1 MSRSI
6 VIAIDGPAASGK
18 STVAR
23 RLADELGFTYV
34 NTGTMYRAITWQFL
48 EENLP
53 MEESSIIARIQ
64 TIPFEVWIDGG
75 HVEMRINGIDP
86 VEYTR
91 EERVNGFVPK
101 VATIPE
107 VRQILT
113 DKMRS
118 LAKHSHLVM
127 EGRDIGSVVF
137 PQTPYKFFID
147 ADEAIRNKRRMAQG
161 EIDEIQSRDKIDSSR
176 KSAPLQV
183 ATGAV
188 RIDTTQM
195 TVDQVM
201 ESIYSELPKMGLV
214 LV

>member
-34 NTGTMYRAITWQFL
+34 NTGTMYRAVTWKFL
-48 EENLP
+48 EENNP
-53 MEESSIIARIQ
+53 MDEASIIARIQ
-64 TIPFEVWIDGG
+64 SIPFEVFIDGG
-75 HVEMRINGIDP
+75 HVEMRIEGIDP
-86 VEYTR
+86 VEFTR
-91 EERVNGFVPK
+91 EERVNAFVPK
-101 VATIPE
+101 IATIPE
-107 VRQILT
+107 VRKILT

-118 LAKHSHLVM
+118 LAHHSHLVM
-127 EGRDIGSVVF
+127 EGRDIGTIVF

-147 ADEAIRNKRRMAQG
+147 ADESIRNKRRQAQG
-161 EIDEIQSRDKIDSSR
+161 EIDEIQSRDKIDASR

-183 ATGAV
+183 AQGAS
-188 RIDTTQM
+188 RIDTSHM
-195 TVDQVM
+195 NVDQVM
-201 ESIYSELPKMGLV
+201 NAIYAELPKMGLV

>member
-34 NTGTMYRAITWQFL
+34 NTGTMYRAVTWKL
-48 EENLP
+48 LDEGTP
-53 MEESSIIARIQ
+53 MEEE
-64 TIPFEVWIDGG
+64 TILSRVKTLPFEVWIDGG
-75 HVEMRINGIDP
+75 HVEMRIEGVDP
-86 VEYTR
+86 VEFTR
-91 EERVNGFVPK
+91 EERVNAHVPK
-101 VATIPE
+101 LATVPE

-118 LAKHSHLVM
+118 LAHHSHLVM

-147 ADEAIRNKRRMAQG
+147 ADEAIRNKRRQAQG
-161 EIDEIQSRDKIDSSR
+161 EIDQIQNRDKIDASR

-183 ATGAV
+183 AQGAV
-188 RIDTTQM
+188 RIDTSHM
-195 TVDQVM
+195 NVDQVM
-201 ESIYSELPKMGLV
+201 SAIYNELPKMGLV